1 MKYKKLSHKKI
12 IDGKAMKKANY
23 EIEKLNLT
31 GKDYIEIIKIAGKY
45 LFSVH
50 GKIDII
56 RIGLRG
62 DV

>member
-1 MKYKKLSHKKI
+1 
-12 IDGKAMKKANY
+12 MKKANY

-56 RIGLRG
+56 RITLRG